1 MRIDVMGFP
10 AFTCRFCSEHQDWDT
25 PRAADAAAVRHLFE
39 EHPVRWLAVA
49 GDAVRTD
56 PPPARRGPRG
66 VILDRSGRR
75 ESLPGREV
83 PGGKGLPMTARRR
96 MDLPGAGGGGR

>member
-1 MRIDVMGFP
+1 MGFP
-10 AFTCRFCSEHQDWDT
+10 AFTCRFRSDHQDWGT
-25 PRAADAAAVRHLFE
+25 PRAADAAAVRDRFDA
-39 EHPVRWLAVA
+39 HPVRWLAVA

-56 PPPARRGPRG
+56 PPPARLGPPG
-66 VILDRSGRR
+66 VIPDRSGRR

-83 PGGKGLPMTARRR
+83 PGGKGLPMTARPR